1 MDTRLAALLRGSEV
15 LPACGIPHHRPVRFD
30 LLAEGAV
37 QSVVKL
43 VRLPRVVIPPLPE
56 EERIPLVQSLLDP
69 LGPRWHAELAAGD
82 VDRLWSTWTWAA
94 EETLLALSVP
104 KLRPGAEL
112 PAAPRNYKRGRGTVR
127 LLKRVRLCPRQRRT
141 TGDPVACPE
150 ARLQAV
156 QGSLRTVLGWLERPD
171 PRPGAAPRL
180 VMEAWYALQRR
191 LQRVHALGDEY
202 AALQVPDPPDR
213 LPPAAELRGLRTA
226 LQGRIRTERQ
236 RGDKDR
242 LQAWRDWLDEAWSS
256 KQGAV
261 YKWLK
266 GESFAPP
273 VTFLVRPDGTPT
285 ANLREMDSLLQDA
298 WRPINCKYA
307 AAAEPDPAE
316 FLRRYGRHV
325 RCVPMISGPLTG
337 RRLRRALMR
346 MHPSAL
352 GLDGWSLEDLRA
364 LPDQLLEWLADLL
377 REVERQGRWPLR
389 LAEGYTALIPK
400 EGPPGPLNTR
410 PLTVLSMVYRLWAG
424 IRLEEAIRW
433 QEAWAHPCAFGFRPA
448 RSALDGATVTQVLL
462 ELCRLKG
469 WAVAGM
475 SIDYVKCFDL
485 IPQAV
490 VLALALELGMDP
502 GVARALGAM
511 YKQLRRAFKVAGCL
525 GAWWRATNGILQ
537 GCPLSVI
544 LVNVLTTIWKW
555 EVDALREQVCV
566 ATATLPPA
574 LVAAEADSESDQ
586 ASQHSDSAEESEL
599 HLRLQAQGPGMAAL
613 GASGYAD
620 DTQAVAPGTAALQ
633 RTAPTT
639 EAWLTLTGQDVRV
652 DKSCSWSQ
660 GEGGAQAVLLRGLP
674 IPAADC
680 FRQLGVDVAVG
691 GARSTGPVL
700 ARRLEAGRS
709 VLRRLPH
716 LPTFR
721 RRVHAVSTLVT
732 PLSLHGVAVAP
743 VTDRDLKGLETMVLQ
758 AVWGATRLSRAKEVV
773 FVVLTQGHRISP
785 VMHTRYERV
794 LWMTRIARTPGPVQ
808 VLVQAIW
815 ESGLRPPT
823 TGPFGRALH
832 VVRLL
837 GWQPLEGWWSW
848 IVPGQTEPLHL
859 VQEPMR
865 QIQHR
870 VRDSLRCHAMRGLEA
885 RRPATYG
892 GLGDGVDGEACRAAL
907 RVASTELEAS
917 LLRGLL
923 AGALWT
929 AARVRGHN
937 MRATSSCPG
946 CGSQHEDEAHA
957 LWDCPSWETARAG
970 WRAWVLQAAERLQLG
985 PPTGWPAC
993 LRRAGLLPLAL
1004 SAGAD
1009 RWQVDEFLY
1018 RLYGMYLAV
1027 LAARYAHTRSGEQ
1040 GQGEALFPRRPAP
1053 GGRGG
1058 YPWQD
1063 LSGPLPQLPAA
1074 PAMRLRPGVPPGWP
1088 WEPAFAQDLVRWAA
1102 ALRWQDGPG
1111 DVTWAELA
1119 LDCETFLGRAL
1130 PASPHHRLRG
1140 MRLPLGERAQVLRQA
1155 ARLLQ
1160 RHMAAGRFLQGAPSD
1175 RCRALVPLG
1184 GRLCAGLRAR
1194 PFFAA
1199 RADMALQLQG
1209 LALHLQEAWLQ
1220 RLRTPARIRP
1230 GGATRFLMTYFP
1242 RPPGGGPALL
1252 PYARRPRREHVPG
1265 VARVEEQRPRRQ
1277 GEGRGSVGARCAQ
1290 HGSPSCRRCLQLGW
1304 GISRCCRAGH
1314 EGHTAPGQAPPQQRR
1329 APGRQVLAPAA
1340 RQAGASALSA
1350 WLGRARPASAALPAP
1365 ERPLQRAR
1373 RLEPRRLARQAPSPD
1388 RDVVPAS
1395 RRARRA
1401 SPPRPAVTDDP
1412 PPPSPQGTA
1421 ALGLQDVFCS
1431 ISAALLAQGGRRPR
1445 PHCGPEPPPLPT
1457 GQAGQAGQAGP
1468 GAGPQGTANGAQH
1481 QGASPAQR
1489 AAHSAQHH
1497 DSAHALPAQS
1507 TAHSTPQDAAH
1518 SAPQGAAHGAPQD
1531 AAHRAPQDS
1540 ARSTAHS
1547 AAHSAA
1553 HSTARSAAHSTAN
1566 TARSAPQDAAHSTA
1580 HSASATH
1587 SAAHSTAHIAAHS
1600 AAHSATHSAA
1610 HSAAHST
1617 AHGAAH
1623 SAARAARR
1631 AQGPGR
1637 PGPLRQATL
1646 FSMGLPVRQPPP
1658 THRPPGAP
1666 DAVAPASPG
1675 GMSMP
1680 NLAHGRASSEET

>member
-1 MDTRLAALLRGSEV
+1 MLVPGDGSADASRQGLAGHPPPPLFSPHLLRYGRGARSRCSVRGRARLVRCGDVHPHPGPLRVAVSNVTALRPHCHTVFAWEADVVLLGETRLTATGQSVMARLAREAGWQSFWGAPLESRGGGIWDCPPGGTAVLVRQGLPARQVMPPAKEGEDSLATALWHSTRWCHVLVGLGTAATVLHAQAAYGVSGQPALNRAFWQQALDYAARHGAAPQLIGGDFNFPLDDLLQAPPTLQGLLLTRRLVDADSELAATAGRSPLCSYVGVRGGRPTRIDGLLVDTRLAALLRGSQV

-104 KLRPGAEL
+104 GLRPGAEL

-213 LPPAAELRGLRTA
+213 LPLAAELRGLRTA

-266 GESFAPP
+266 GESFVPP

-307 AAAEPDPAE
+307 EAAEPDPAE

-346 MHPSAL
+346 MHPSAP

-574 LVAAEADSESDQ
+574 LVAAEANSESDQ

-599 HLRLQAQGPGMAAL
+599 HLRLQAQGPGLAAL

-652 DKSCSWSQ
+652 DKSCSSSQ
-660 GEGGAQAVLLRGLP
+660 GEGGCRQCFYAASPYRQQTVSASWGWTSQWAAPAARGRCSHDAWKPAAVCCGASRIYPRGQHPGDAAVAPWGGRRPGDGPGPEGPRDHGPAGGMGGDQALLRQGSGL
-674 IPAADC
+674 
-680 FRQLGVDVAVG
+680 R
-691 GARSTGPVL
+691 GPD
-700 ARRLEAGRS
+700 AGP
-709 VLRRLPH
+709 PH
-716 LPTFR
+716 LPGDA
-721 RRVHAVSTLVT
+721 H
-732 PLSLHGVAVAP
+732 PLRA
-743 VTDRDLKGLETMVLQ
+743 
-758 AVWGATRLSRAKEVV
+758 GAMDDPDCAHPGARASPGA
-773 FVVLTQGHRISP
+773 GHLG
-785 VMHTRYERV
+785 E
-794 LWMTRIARTPGPVQ
+794 
-808 VLVQAIW
+808 
-815 ESGLRPPT
+815 RPPT
-823 TGPFGRALH
+823 PDDRA
-832 VVRLL
+832 
-837 GWQPLEGWWSW
+837 
-848 IVPGQTEPLHL
+848 
-859 VQEPMR
+859 
-865 QIQHR
+865 
-870 VRDSLRCHAMRGLEA
+870 
-885 RRPATYG
+885 
-892 GLGDGVDGEACRAAL
+892 
-907 RVASTELEAS
+907 
-917 LLRGLL
+917 
-923 AGALWT
+923 
-929 AARVRGHN
+929 
-937 MRATSSCPG
+937 
-946 CGSQHEDEAHA
+946 
-957 LWDCPSWETARAG
+957 
-970 WRAWVLQAAERLQLG
+970 
-985 PPTGWPAC
+985 
-993 LRRAGLLPLAL
+993 
-1004 SAGAD
+1004 
-1009 RWQVDEFLY
+1009 
-1018 RLYGMYLAV
+1018 
-1027 LAARYAHTRSGEQ
+1027 
-1040 GQGEALFPRRPAP
+1040 
-1053 GGRGG
+1053 
-1058 YPWQD
+1058 
-1063 LSGPLPQLPAA
+1063 
-1074 PAMRLRPGVPPGWP
+1074 
-1088 WEPAFAQDLVRWAA
+1088 
-1102 ALRWQDGPG
+1102 
-1111 DVTWAELA
+1111 
-1119 LDCETFLGRAL
+1119 
-1130 PASPHHRLRG
+1130 
-1140 MRLPLGERAQVLRQA
+1140 
-1155 ARLLQ
+1155 
-1160 RHMAAGRFLQGAPSD
+1160 
-1175 RCRALVPLG
+1175 
-1184 GRLCAGLRAR
+1184 LRAR
-1194 PFFAA
+1194 PARGPPAGLATTGGLVVMDCAGPDGAAALGAGAHAAGPAQGAGQPALSCHA
-1199 RADMALQLQG
+1199 RA
-1209 LALHLQEAWLQ
+1209 
-1220 RLRTPARIRP
+1220 
-1230 GGATRFLMTYFP
+1230 GGP
-1242 RPPGGGPALL
+1242 PPGDLWRTG
-1252 PYARRPRREHVPG
+1252 
-1265 VARVEEQRPRRQ
+1265 
-1277 GEGRGSVGARCAQ
+1277 GRGRRGGLSRGTP
-1290 HGSPSCRRCLQLGW
+1290 GS
-1304 GISRCCRAGH
+1304 IHRAG
-1314 EGHTAPGQAPPQQRR
+1314 G
-1329 APGRQVLAPAA
+1329 LAPAGLVG
-1340 RQAGASALSA
+1340 RGAVD
-1350 WLGRARPASAALPAP
+1350 GGPRAR
-1365 ERPLQRAR
+1365 
-1373 RLEPRRLARQAPSPD
+1373 
-1388 RDVVPAS
+1388 
-1395 RRARRA
+1395 
-1401 SPPRPAVTDDP
+1401 
-1412 PPPSPQGTA
+1412 
-1421 ALGLQDVFCS
+1421 
-1431 ISAALLAQGGRRPR
+1431 
-1445 PHCGPEPPPLPT
+1445 
-1457 GQAGQAGQAGP
+1457 
-1468 GAGPQGTANGAQH
+1468 AQH
-1481 QGASPAQR
+1481 AG
-1489 AAHSAQHH
+1489 HVE
-1497 DSAHALPAQS
+1497 LP
-1507 TAHSTPQDAAH
+1507 
-1518 SAPQGAAHGAPQD
+1518 
-1531 AAHRAPQDS
+1531 RL
-1540 ARSTAHS
+1540 RL
-1547 AAHSAA
+1547 
-1553 HSTARSAAHSTAN
+1553 TAR
-1566 TARSAPQDAAHSTA
+1566 
-1580 HSASATH
+1580 
-1587 SAAHSTAHIAAHS
+1587 
-1600 AAHSATHSAA
+1600 
-1610 HSAAHST
+1610 
-1617 AHGAAH
+1617 G
-1623 SAARAARR
+1623 
-1631 AQGPGR
+1631 
-1637 PGPLRQATL
+1637 
-1646 FSMGLPVRQPPP
+1646 
-1658 THRPPGAP
+1658 
-1666 DAVAPASPG
+1666 
-1675 GMSMP
+1675 
-1680 NLAHGRASSEET
+1680 